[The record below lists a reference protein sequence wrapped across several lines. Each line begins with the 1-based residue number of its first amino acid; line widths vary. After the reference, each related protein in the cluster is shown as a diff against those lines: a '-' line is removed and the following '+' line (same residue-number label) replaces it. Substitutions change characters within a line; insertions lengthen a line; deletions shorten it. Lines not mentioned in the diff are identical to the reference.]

1 MCNNQMLTK
10 RDRLL
15 SMPHLFS
22 YLVSKRTSKQEQAI
36 KEYGLIL
43 FLSEKTDYKRIT
55 NP

>member
-10 RDRLL
+10 RERLFI
-15 SMPHLFS
+15 MPHSFS
-22 YLVSKRTSKQEQAI
+22 YLVSKRTQKQEQAI
-36 KEYGLIL
+36 KEYGLI